1 MNSPIQLYRL
11 PAVISLVGLS
21 RSSIYRLM
29 DDGAFP
35 VPVKLG
41 QRAVAWRAAD
51 VHAWVESR
59 NLARTEVAA

>member
-1 MNSPIQLYRL
+1 MNSSIQLYRL

-29 DDGAFP
+29 GNGAFP

-51 VHAWVESR
+51 VHAWIESR